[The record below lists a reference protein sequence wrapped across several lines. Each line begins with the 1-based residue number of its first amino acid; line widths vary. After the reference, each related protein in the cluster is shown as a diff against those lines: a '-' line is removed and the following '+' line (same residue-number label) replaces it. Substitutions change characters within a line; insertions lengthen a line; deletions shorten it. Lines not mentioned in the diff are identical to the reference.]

1 MSPLVSVV
9 IPTFNRPDV
18 VGLAI
23 SSVQQ
28 QRDVPGTIEVIVV
41 NDGGIDVS
49 SAIAKASE
57 HGQPIRLIDLAT
69 NSGLSRARNAG
80 IDAAR
85 GEFLA
90 LLDDDDVYLPNHIS
104 TMLTTIDC
112 EKVDAAY
119 GVCGL
124 STTRVD
130 PQQPSFSSQYASY
143 PFDHD
148 LLSVANFIPVHAPVL
163 RMPPREARFDPGLS
177 ALEDWDMW
185 LHLTRRYKYRFH
197 HVPQPTVVY
206 HQIPGHSG
214 MCATAAAESSAL
226 AGFSR
231 LAQHIWRRWPA
242 TTAISQRFRLY
253 ITVMY
258 CNGLTTL
265 AEGKQLRGDYF
276 QRCMDQIAE
285 VWHGDRPEGGLADR
299 IIDSMTG

>member
-1 MSPLVSVV
+1 MRPLVSVV
-9 IPTFNRPDV
+9 IPTYNRPNL

-28 QRDVPGTIEVIVV
+28 QRDVPGTIEVIIV
-41 NDGGIDVS
+41 NDGGVS
-49 SAIAKASE
+49 VTSAVDAATEQGLSV
-57 HGQPIRLIDLAT
+57 RLIDLAV
-69 NSGLSRARNAG
+69 NQGLSLARNAG

-90 LLDDDDVYLPNHIS
+90 LLDDDDVYLPDHLS
-104 TMLTTIDC
+104 TMLSAIDR

-130 PQQPSFSSQYASY
+130 PQRPSFTSQYVSY
-143 PFDHD
+143 PFDHE

-163 RMPPREARFDPGLS
+163 RMPPDAARFDLRLS

-185 LHLTRRYKYRFH
+185 LHLTRRYGYRFH
-197 HVPQPTVVY
+197 HVPRPTVVY
-206 HQIPGHSG
+206 HQIPGQSG
-214 MCATAAAESSAL
+214 MCASATAESAAL

-242 TTAISQRFRLY
+242 TTTTIERFRLY
-253 ITVMY
+253 VSVMY

-265 AEGKQLRGDYF
+265 AEGKRLRGDYF
-276 QRCMDQIAE
+276 QRCMDQIAA
-285 VWHGDRPEGGLADR
+285 VWHGDRPEDGLADR